1 MKVKINEKE
10 LTSSIVKNL
19 NEFNDDAIDAYKD
32 AIDNVSKESLK
43 VLKDNAP
50 VRKGKYKKS
59 LRKKMTMDTLTE
71 REITLYSS
79 NKALPHLLERSHAT
93 RNGRRTKA
101 IPHFEKA
108 ENYVNNNLE
117 NEIKKGIGKI
127 K

>member
-1 MKVKINEKE
+1 MKVNINAKE
-10 LTSSIVKNL
+10 LASSIVKNL
-19 NEFNDDAIDAYKD
+19 NEFKDDAIDAYKD

-43 VLKDNAP
+43 VLKYNAP
-50 VRKGKYKKS
+50 VRKGKYKRS

-79 NKALPHLLERSHAT
+79 KKGLPHLLERSHAT

-108 ENYVNNNLE
+108 EKYVNNNLE
-117 NEIKKGIGKI
+117 AEIKKGIGKI